1 MTNRKPHAPT
11 LPRKTPGD
19 PTSRPLPFAALGLA
33 VGITLADLLDLAA
46 GVTAA
51 RDLVAATLVI
61 GASALV
67 LVWCRGASRRNLF
80 VLASF
85 VLCGSAR
92 VVSLPPLVEP
102 ASGYARFCGRVVR
115 GYLDLPPSMAA
126 AGPTFLILDDVAI
139 DTGGGARPLAGR
151 LRLEAKALFEFVPR
165 GTWVECTARLRA
177 PRPARNPGDPG
188 EARRFALD
196 GIVVA
201 AVVEHDSALSLESG
215 RGFVDRLLA
224 ANDRL
229 RRALVFGLSEAL
241 EPSSASLAAALVL
254 GVREGLDRGFVAEVA
269 AAGTIH
275 LLAISGMQVAWLVV
289 WVRGLLGLWLRPSA
303 TNCGVVIFALAYAD
317 LAGAEAPVLRAGVAA
332 ALVGIGRFLGRPAQ
346 ALDALAAA
354 AIVLLVASPAELFRP
369 GFQLSFVACHALV
382 TRAPMERARGA
393 VWRKSFALV
402 KESLRMSLRATLFT
416 APIVAAFFGTIAPL
430 SPLLTLALTPPFLAA
445 FIASVL
451 IAPVSLVISGA
462 SLEVVAA
469 PCEMALRFAAW
480 AFRVTASLPLAS
492 HHVLPPHPAT
502 ALALLVALEVVRR
515 ADVRRWIRIRTVVA
529 TLLACGL
536 FESVRC
542 APPRQTSLVVLDVG
556 HGQAVIVRDTSGVA
570 LLVDCGAAGGNA
582 RLDGER
588 AARTVWRACSALG
601 IRRFDLA
608 IVSHGDSDHVNGLPN
623 LLEYGLVR
631 SLAVPHRF
639 DSPAALRLK
648 RVAAERGIAVRE
660 VSRGDSLVDLPN
672 LRVLVLAPE
681 PSSRHATEND
691 ASLVVLVDAHPA
703 AAADRPL
710 VSPRTRIL
718 LPGDLETPGIVALLQ
733 LEPAL
738 SVDVTLLPHHGRD
751 EPGLAPFVHHL
762 RAPLWIASRGPLP
775 GASLAGLLAI
785 RHFAD
790 LRVTA
795 TDGAVVVTIRSEG
808 PPIAESFL
816 AR

>member
-1 MTNRKPHAPT
+1 MTNRNSPALT
-11 LPRKTPGD
+11 LPRRTLGD

-33 VGITLADLLDLAA
+33 VGIALADLLDLAA
-46 GVTAA
+46 GVTVA
-51 RDLVAATLVI
+51 RDVVAATLVI

-67 LVWCRGASRRNLF
+67 LAGCRGAARRNLF
-80 VLASF
+80 VLVAF
-85 VLCGSAR
+85 LLCGAAR
-92 VVSLPPLVEP
+92 VVALPPLVEP
-102 ASGYARFCGRVVR
+102 AAGYARFCGRVVR
-115 GYLDLPPSMAA
+115 GYLDLPPTMAA
-126 AGPTFLILDDVAI
+126 AGPTSLILDDVSI
-139 DTGGGARPLAGR
+139 DTGGGSRRLAGR
-151 LRLEAKALFEFVPR
+151 LRLEAKSLRDFVPR
-165 GTWVECTARLRA
+165 GTHLECTARLRA
-177 PRPARNPGDPG
+177 PRPTRNPGDPG

-201 AVVEHDSALSLESG
+201 AVVEHDSALSLASG

-229 RRALVFGLSEAL
+229 RRALVFGLADAL

-254 GVREGLDRGFVAEVA
+254 GVRDGLDREFVTEIA

-303 TNCGVVIFALAYAD
+303 TNVGVVIFALAYAD

-332 ALVGIGRFLGRPAQ
+332 ALVGMGRFFGRPAQ

-354 AIVLLVASPAELFRP
+354 AIVLLLASPAELFRP

-382 TRAPMERARGA
+382 TRAPMVRTRGT
-393 VWRKSFALV
+393 VWRKSLALV
-402 KESLRMSLRATLFT
+402 KESLRMSLRATCFT
-416 APIVAAFFGTIAPL
+416 APIVAAHFGTIAPL

-451 IAPVSLVISGA
+451 VAPLSLCVSGA
-462 SLEVVAA
+462 PLEVVAA
-469 PCEMALRFAAW
+469 PCELALRFAAW
-480 AFRVTASLPLAS
+480 AFRETASLPFAS
-492 HHVLPPHPAT
+492 HYILPPHPAT
-502 ALALLVALEVVRR
+502 ALALLAALEVIRR
-515 ADVRRWIRIRTVVA
+515 TDLRRWIRMRTAVV
-529 TLLACGL
+529 TLVACG
-536 FESVRC
+536 FWEYVRC
-542 APPRQTSLVVLDVG
+542 APPSETSLVVLDVG
-556 HGQAVIVRDTSGVA
+556 HGQAVIVRDARGLT

-582 RLDGER
+582 KLDGER

-623 LLEYGLVR
+623 LVESGLLD

-639 DSPAALRLK
+639 DSPAAARLK
-648 RVAAERGIAVRE
+648 RAAAEHGIPVRE
-660 VSRGDSLVDLPN
+660 VSRGDSLVDLPS
-672 LRVLVLAPE
+672 LRVTVLAPE
-681 PSSRHATEND
+681 SSAQHATEND
-691 ASLVVLVDAHPA
+691 ASLVVLVEVHA
-703 AAADRPL
+703 AATADRPL
-710 VSPRTRIL
+710 VSPRARIL
-718 LPGDLETPGIVALLQ
+718 LPGDLETPGIVALLR

-751 EPGLAPFVHHL
+751 EPGLAPFVHQV

-775 GASLAGLLAI
+775 GASLASRLAI
-785 RHFAD
+785 RHSAD
-790 LRVTA
+790 LFVTA
-795 TDGAVVVTIRSEG
+795 TEGAIVVTIRSDG